1 MQDESNK
8 QKKRIALD
16 EVTFVWG
23 QEGLSRWIPLGDGGN
38 ICDIYLIDA
47 N

>member
-1 MQDESNK
+1 MRVTNR
-8 QKKRIALD
+8 KRTALD

-23 QEGLSRWIPLGDGGN
+23 QDGLIRWIPLGDGEDT
-38 ICDIYLIDA
+38 CDLYLIDA